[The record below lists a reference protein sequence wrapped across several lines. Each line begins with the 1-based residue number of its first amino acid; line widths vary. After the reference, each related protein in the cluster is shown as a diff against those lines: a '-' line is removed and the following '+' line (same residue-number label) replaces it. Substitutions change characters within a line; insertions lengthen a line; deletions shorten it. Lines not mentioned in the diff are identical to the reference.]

1 MKDDTPVVLV
11 FAGPNGSGK
20 STVTNGFEIVGEYI
34 NADEIKKLKRC
45 SDLEAAQEATL
56 LREKLVE
63 NEQSFTFETVLS
75 SPRNIELLKMAKRC
89 GYWIEVV
96 FVLTHDVEINVNRV
110 KNRVKN
116 GGHDVPEDKIRSR
129 YKKSLLNL
137 SELLK
142 FADVVNVVDNSSDK
156 AELLISLKNK
166 NIKIFESTR
175 WTKEE
180 IETLI
185 NPNIKQ

>member
-11 FAGPNGSGK
+11 FSGPNGSGK

-56 LREKLVE
+56 LR
-63 NEQSFTFETVLS
+63 QSFTFETVLS
-75 SPRNIELLKMAKRC
+75 SPRNSKLLKMAKRC

-137 SELLK
+137 SDNCAKKLLNNEINMDEYIVIVK
-142 FADVVNVVDNSSDK
+142 QK
-156 AELLISLKNK
+156 TESLK
-166 NIKIFESTR
+166 
-175 WTKEE
+175 
-180 IETLI
+180 
-185 NPNIKQ
+185 